1 MWCARHVL
9 NYKWRS
15 KIFIS
20 RAYLGPWKC
29 NQLFLYKSSDE
40 FCLMSGAIRV
50 TFKQYSDDIMRYS
63 RELEGQGRKPSC
75 LDSSIMRESCCSRTL
90 CHHSNKKDKTS
101 WYKNGPW
108 RWPLTD
114 LCFIIIPSL
123 SISLVLANGLF
134 LSLIWYQATLPHRV
148 SF

>member
-9 NYKWRS
+9 NYKRRS

-40 FCLMSGAIRV
+40 FCLTSGGIRV

-63 RELEGQGRKPSC
+63 REREGGRVGKPG
-75 LDSSIMRESCCSRTL
+75 LDSSIMRESRCRRTL

-101 WYKNGPW
+101 WYKNVPC
-108 RWPLTD
+108 RWPVTD
-114 LCFIIIPSL
+114 FCFIIIPSL

-134 LSLIWYQATLPHRV
+134 LSLIWYQATLPHLV